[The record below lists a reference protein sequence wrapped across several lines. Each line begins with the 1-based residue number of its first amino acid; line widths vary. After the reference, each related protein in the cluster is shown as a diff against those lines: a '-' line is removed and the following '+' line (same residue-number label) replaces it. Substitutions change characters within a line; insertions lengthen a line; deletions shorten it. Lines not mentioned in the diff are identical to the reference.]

1 MRIRFLLLF
10 LGFVGIL
17 CFDAEAQQQWWR
29 SFQDSRLDTLVSLAL
44 TRNGN
49 ARAQQARFDATTERI
64 RANEG
69 YYLPNAYLNPLV
81 QQQSLAPNRPLP
93 INAPTG
99 PRLILRTFN
108 LPLDVTYDLNFWQ
121 KGNLVAQARNA
132 QSQVGT
138 DIAQT
143 RLDLSVAVAQTY
155 LSLKTNDLRLA
166 ILRSNL
172 RLLDSVNRVL
182 AARFRAGLIN
192 EVSVTLNKTE
202 LQALLV
208 DYENALRAREELI
221 ANLSALTATRPLGI
235 PEDTSNTV
243 LPIVTDTLSSAES
256 LVASRPDIQI
266 LGLQTDQQRLL
277 SQQLSY
283 NRLPRPFLLAST
295 GFTSR
300 AAETLIQQNS
310 FTYLVGGGISIPI
323 WDYRNNRYF
332 VKAARREIDWR
343 KALLDQ
349 QRIQAQSELQ
359 AAIVNL
365 RRTRRQLE
373 QNRQAI
379 VTAQR
384 AITLTGALYSKGLIQ
399 YLDLLNAERNII
411 TLQNQQ
417 VQLTGQ
423 YWQYVV
429 NYWQARGAS

>member
-1 MRIRFLLLF
+1 MRVRFLFLF
-10 LGFVGIL
+10 ISLIGIR
-17 CFDAEAQQQWWR
+17 AEAQEQWWR
-29 SFQDSRLDTLVSLAL
+29 SFQDNRLDTLVSMAM

-49 ARAQQARFDATTERI
+49 ARAQQARFDAATERI
-64 RANEG
+64 HANEG
-69 YYLPNAYLNPLV
+69 YYLPNAYLNPLI

-99 PRLILRTFN
+99 PRLLLRTFN
-108 LPLDVTYDLNFWQ
+108 LPLDVNYDLNFWQ
-121 KGNLVAQARNA
+121 KSNMVAQARNA
-132 QSQVGT
+132 QAQVGT

-143 RLDLSVAVAQTY
+143 RLNLSVAVAQTY

-182 AARFRAGLIN
+182 DARFRAGLIN

-202 LQALLV
+202 QQALLV

-221 ANLSALTATRPLGI
+221 TNLTALTATPQLGI
-235 PEDTSNTV
+235 PEDTSGAV
-243 LPIVTDTLSSAES
+243 LPIVADTLSSAES
-256 LVASRPDIQI
+256 LVAARPDIRI
-266 LGLQTDQQRLL
+266 LSLQTDQQKLL
-277 SQQLSY
+277 TQQLSY
-283 NRLPRPFLLAST
+283 NRMPRPFLLAST

-300 AAETLIQQNS
+300 AAETLVQQNS
-310 FTYLVGGGISIPI
+310 FTYLAGAGVSIPI
-323 WDYRNNRYF
+323 WDYRSNRYF

-343 KALLDQ
+343 KALYDQ
-349 QRIQAQSELQ
+349 QKIQAQSELQ
-359 AAIVNL
+359 ASIVNM

-379 VTAQR
+379 VTARR
-384 AITLTGALYSKGLIQ
+384 AISLTSALYSKGLIE

-429 NYWQARGAS
+429 SYWQARGAS